1 MRLYNSLT
9 QCNNSTMRKVLQA
22 DMQLSSR
29 SPECWSSHDLSA
41 MEGLT
46 QSYMFKQK
54 LLNCEPIDL
63 SRFVVDLR
71 GRHLEFWT
79 PFSDGHPREAQQRNA
94 YLSPVMRAA
103 CTKSSGHPSSLL
115 ASPHTCFLTFHEMWF
130 AAWLVSDCVFTPF
143 ALKQQLKISLFHL
156 FPYLQ
161 LVWGWWW
168 CPGWKACSLSL
179 QAPQMV
185 SLCRSVR
192 SYSYKQEYAFLQ
204 RMCLLFHT
212 RKTTNSFVHS

>member
-1 MRLYNSLT
+1 VLKRFLGVRDTIPSWCAVRECGLEPLQFNWFRAAMRLYNSLT

-115 ASPHTCFLTFHEMWF
+115 ASPHTCFLTFHEM
-130 AAWLVSDCVFTPF
+130 
-143 ALKQQLKISLFHL
+143 
-156 FPYLQ
+156 
-161 LVWGWWW
+161 
-168 CPGWKACSLSL
+168 
-179 QAPQMV
+179 
-185 SLCRSVR
+185 
-192 SYSYKQEYAFLQ
+192 
-204 RMCLLFHT
+204 
-212 RKTTNSFVHS
+212 

>member
-1 MRLYNSLT
+1 MLNRIIGVRDTTPSWCVVRDCVWPGAPAIQLVSRRNASV
-9 QCNNSTMRKVLQA
+9 QFPFPMQHSAMGKVLQA

-115 ASPHTCFLTFHEMWF
+115 ASPHTCFLTFHEM
-130 AAWLVSDCVFTPF
+130 
-143 ALKQQLKISLFHL
+143 
-156 FPYLQ
+156 
-161 LVWGWWW
+161 
-168 CPGWKACSLSL
+168 
-179 QAPQMV
+179 
-185 SLCRSVR
+185 
-192 SYSYKQEYAFLQ
+192 
-204 RMCLLFHT
+204 
-212 RKTTNSFVHS
+212 